1 MTEPEPQSQPQPQPQ
16 PQPRPASQIHIEL
29 PAGLEPIYANFA
41 VVVHSPS
48 EVVMDFARVMPNM
61 PTGRVQTRV
70 LMTPL
75 NAKLFVRALVEN
87 LARFEAQYGEIT
99 IPSGLADQLFRGGG

>member
-1 MTEPEPQSQPQPQPQ
+1 MTEPEPQSQPQPQ

-48 EVVMDFARVMPNM
+48 EAGIDFARVMPTM
-61 PTGRVQTRV
+61 PRSFYPTNPPSPGHTAHPGRAGNPREH
-70 LMTPL
+70 P
-75 NAKLFVRALVEN
+75 RP
-87 LARFEAQYGEIT
+87 G
-99 IPSGLADQLFRGGG
+99 RGGR